1 MARYDPFD
9 KAQGHSEEFESMK
22 LYYKA
27 VTSKGESIDGLIEAR
42 DPSEAAAY
50 LRSKEL
56 LPIKII
62 KSEKSKFE
70 NLIPFFG
77 EKVKSSEIVSLTRQ
91 LSSMLTSGM
100 TLLRSLEILR
110 NQIGNHVLVDIVDN
124 IIKDIQEGSSF
135 SRAIAKHPTVFSPVY
150 IALIE
155 ASEGS
160 GLLDKAFSRL
170 ADTLEKQQKL
180 KGTVKGALTYPAI
193 VVLMMVI
200 VVFVM
205 MIFVIPQISTL
216 YQSMSVSL
224 PLPTLI
230 LIQLSNF
237 FVSFWYLIIGFLA
250 LLWFGFKRW
259 DKTIEGKLTIDSIS
273 LKIPIFGALI
283 KKTILAEFSRTLG
296 ALLASGTLV
305 VEALDKVSNT
315 TGNIHY
321 KNAIVDISKRVEK
334 GVSIG
339 DAMSLYYLFPPNLI
353 ELVKIGEE
361 TGKLDETLIKASE
374 YFENEVDQTVKTLST
389 ALEPIIL
396 VILGIGV
403 AFLVI
408 SILTPIYQ
416 ITSSIK

>member
-1 MARYDPFD
+1 
-9 KAQGHSEEFESMK
+9 MK
-22 LYYKA
+22 LYYRA
-27 VTSKGESIDGLIEAR
+27 VTGKGEPIDGLIEAR

-56 LPIKII
+56 LPIEII
-62 KSEKSKFE
+62 KEEKSKFKD
-70 NLIPFFG
+70 LIPFLG
-77 EKVKSSEIVSLTRQ
+77 DRIKTSEIVSMTRQ
-91 LSSMLTSGM
+91 LASMLSSGL

-110 NQIGNHVLVDIVDN
+110 NQIGNRALVDVIDN
-124 IIKDIQEGSSF
+124 IIKDVQEGSSF
-135 SRAIAKHPTVFSPVY
+135 SRAISKHPEAFSPVY
-150 IALIE
+150 VSLIE

-180 KGTVKGALTYPAI
+180 KNTIRGALTYPII
-193 VVLMMVI
+193 VIAMMVI

-216 YQSMSVSL
+216 YQSLNVSL
-224 PLPTLI
+224 PLPTLV
-230 LIQLSNF
+230 LIAVSNF
-237 FVSFWYLIIGFLA
+237 FVSFWYLIIGFFFLT
-250 LLWFGFKRW
+250 GFIYRRW
-259 DKTIEGKLTIDSIS
+259 HATMEGKITMDSIF
-273 LKIPIFGALI
+273 LKIPIFGNLI

-305 VEALDKVSNT
+305 VEALDKVSNI

-321 KNAIVDISKRVEK
+321 KDAIVDVSKKVEK

-353 ELVKIGEE
+353 ELVKIGEQ
-361 TGKLDETLIKASE
+361 TGKLDETLVKASE
-374 YFENEVDQTVKTLST
+374 YYENEVDGTVKTLST

-396 VILGIGV
+396 VVLGIGV
-403 AFLVI
+403 AFLII
-408 SILTPIYQ
+408 SIITPIYQ
-416 ITSSIK
+416 ITNSIQ

>member
-1 MARYDPFD
+1 
-9 KAQGHSEEFESMK
+9 MK
-22 LYYKA
+22 LHYKA
-27 VTSKGESIDGLIEAR
+27 VTNKGESIEGLIDAR

-62 KSEKSKFE
+62 KREKNKFVD
-70 NLIPFFG
+70 LIPFLG
-77 EKVKSSEIVSLTRQ
+77 ERIKSSEIVSLTRQ
-91 LSSMLTSGM
+91 LASMLTSGL
-100 TLLRSLEILR
+100 TLLRSLEILK
-110 NQIGNHVLVDIVDN
+110 NQMNNHALVDIVDS

-135 SRAIAKHPTVFSPVY
+135 SRAITKHPVAFSPVY

-160 GLLDKAFSRL
+160 GLLDKAFLRL

-180 KGTVKGALTYPAI
+180 KSTVKGALTYPTI
-193 VVLMMVI
+193 VIFMMVV

-216 YQSMSVSL
+216 YQSMNVSL
-224 PLPTLI
+224 PWSTLI
-230 LIQLSNF
+230 LIQISNF
-237 FVSFWYLIIGFLA
+237 FVSFWFIIIGFLVLVGYA
-250 LLWFGFKRW
+250 YKRW
-259 DKTIEGKLTIDSIS
+259 YKTIEGKLTIDSML
-273 LKIPIFGALI
+273 LKIPIFGSLI

-334 GVSIG
+334 GISIG
-339 DAMSLYYLFPPNLI
+339 DAMSMYYLYPPNLI
-353 ELVKIGEE
+353 ELVKIGEQ

-374 YFENEVDQTVKTLST
+374 YFENEVDSSVKTLST

-396 VILGIGV
+396 VILGAGV
-403 AFLVI
+403 AFLVFSII
-408 SILTPIYQ
+408 SPIYQ
-416 ITSSIK
+416 ITGSIQ

>member
-1 MARYDPFD
+1 MR
-9 KAQGHSEEFESMK
+9 

-27 VTSKGESIDGLIEAR
+27 VTNKGKSIDGLIEAR

-56 LPIKII
+56 LPIEIVKR
-62 KSEKSKFE
+62 EKSKFE
-70 NLIPFFG
+70 NLIPFLG
-77 EKVKSSEIVSLTRQ
+77 ERIKFSEMVSLTRQ
-91 LSSMLTSGM
+91 LSSMLTSGL
-100 TLLRSLEILR
+100 TLLRSLEILK
-110 NQIGNHVLVDIVDN
+110 NQIGNRALVDIIDS
-124 IIKDIQEGSSF
+124 IIKDIQEGASF
-135 SRAIAKHPTVFSPVY
+135 SRAIAKHPQVFSPVY

-155 ASEGS
+155 SSEGS
-160 GLLDKAFSRL
+160 GLLDKAFLRL

-180 KGTVKGALTYPAI
+180 KSTVKSTLAYPAI
-193 VVLMMVI
+193 VIVMMV
-200 VVFVM
+200 VVIFVM
-205 MIFVIPQISTL
+205 MIFVIPQISSL

-224 PLPTLI
+224 PLATLI
-230 LIQLSNF
+230 LIQISNF
-237 FVSFWYLIIGFLA
+237 FASFWFVIILFLA
-250 LLWFGFKRW
+250 IVGFAYKRW
-259 DKTIEGKLTIDSIS
+259 YKTIEGKLAIDSIK
-273 LKIPIFGALI
+273 LKIPIFGGLI
-283 KKTILAEFSRTLG
+283 RKAILAEFSRTLG

-305 VEALDKVSNT
+305 VEALDKVSNI

-353 ELVKIGEE
+353 ELVKIGEQ

-374 YFENEVDQTVKTLST
+374 YFENEVDASVKTLST

-396 VILGIGV
+396 VVLGIGV

>member
-1 MARYDPFD
+1 MR
-9 KAQGHSEEFESMK
+9 

-27 VTSKGESIDGLIEAR
+27 VTNKGESIDGLIDAR
-42 DPSEAAAY
+42 DPSEAATY

-56 LPIKII
+56 LPIKIV
-62 KSEKSKFE
+62 KREKNKFE
-70 NLIPFFG
+70 NLIPFLG
-77 EKVKSSEIVSLTRQ
+77 ARIKSSEVVSLTRQ
-91 LSSMLTSGM
+91 LSSMLSSGL
-100 TLLRSLEILR
+100 TLLRSLEILK
-110 NQIGNHVLVDIVDN
+110 NQIGNRALADIIDS
-124 IIKDIQEGSSF
+124 IIKDIQEGASF
-135 SRAIAKHPTVFSPVY
+135 SRAIAKHPEVFSPVY

-160 GLLDKAFSRL
+160 GLLDKAFLRL

-180 KGTVKGALTYPAI
+180 KGTVKGALTYPVI
-193 VVLMMVI
+193 VIVMMI
-200 VVFVM
+200 AVVFVM

-230 LIQLSNF
+230 LIQVSNF
-237 FVSFWYLIIGFLA
+237 FVSFWFVIVGFLVLIGFTY
-250 LLWFGFKRW
+250 KRW
-259 DKTIEGKLTIDSIS
+259 YKTIEGKLTIDSIK
-273 LKIPIFGALI
+273 LKIPIFGNLI

-305 VEALDKVSNT
+305 VEALDKVSDT

-321 KNAIVDISKRVEK
+321 KNAIIDISKRVEK

-339 DAMSLYYLFPPNLI
+339 DAMSLYYLFPPNLV
-353 ELVKIGEE
+353 ELVKIGEQ

-374 YFENEVDQTVKTLST
+374 YFENEVDVSVKTLST

>member
-1 MARYDPFD
+1 
-9 KAQGHSEEFESMK
+9 MK

-27 VTSKGESIDGLIEAR
+27 VTNKGESMEGFIEAR

-56 LPIKII
+56 VPIKIV
-62 KSEKSKFE
+62 KREKSKFE
-70 NLIPFFG
+70 NLIPFLG
-77 EKVKSSEIVSLTRQ
+77 EKIKSSEIVSLTRQ
-91 LSSMLTSGM
+91 LASMLSSGL

-110 NQIGNHVLVDIVDN
+110 NQIGNHALVDIADSL
-124 IIKDIQEGSSF
+124 IKDIQEGSSF
-135 SRAIAKHPTVFSPVY
+135 SRAIAKHPAVFSPVY

-160 GLLDKAFSRL
+160 GLLDKAFLRL

-180 KGTVKGALTYPAI
+180 KSTVKGTLTYPVI
-193 VVLMMVI
+193 VVLMMIIVI
-200 VVFVM
+200 FIM

-230 LIQLSNF
+230 LIQVSNF
-237 FVSFWYLIIGFLA
+237 FVSFWFVIIGVLVLVGLA
-250 LLWFGFKRW
+250 YKRW
-259 DKTIEGKLTIDSIS
+259 YKTMEGKLAIDSIF
-273 LKIPIFGALI
+273 LKIPIFGSLI

-296 ALLASGTLV
+296 VLLASGTLV
-305 VEALDKVSNT
+305 VEALDKVSNI

-334 GVSIG
+334 GISIG
-339 DAMSLYYLFPPNLI
+339 DAMSMYYLFPPNLI
-353 ELVKIGEE
+353 ELVKIGEQ
-361 TGKLDETLIKASE
+361 TGKLDETLVKASE
-374 YFENEVDQTVKTLST
+374 YFENEVDASVKTLST

-396 VILGIGV
+396 VILGAGV
-403 AFLVI
+403 AFLVFSII
-408 SILTPIYQ
+408 SPIYQ
-416 ITSSIK
+416 ITSSKLYTIVSYCPLDR

>member
-1 MARYDPFD
+1 
-9 KAQGHSEEFESMK
+9 MK

-27 VTSKGESIDGLIEAR
+27 VTGKGKPIDGFIDAR

-56 LPIKII
+56 LPIKIV
-62 KSEKSKFE
+62 KKEKSSLE
-70 NLIPFFG
+70 NLIPFLG
-77 EKVKSSEIVSLTRQ
+77 EKIKSSEIVNFTRQ
-91 LSSMLTSGM
+91 LSSMLSSGI
-100 TLLRSLEILR
+100 TLLRSLEIIK
-110 NQIGNHVLVDIVDN
+110 NQIGNRALAEIIDS

-135 SRAIAKHPTVFSPVY
+135 SRAIAKHPQAFSPVY

-160 GLLDKAFSRL
+160 GLLDKAFLRL

-180 KGTVKGALTYPAI
+180 KGTVKGALIYPAI
-193 VVLMMVI
+193 VIIMMI
-200 VVFVM
+200 VVVFIM

-237 FVSFWYLIIGFLA
+237 FVSFWFVIIGFLILMA
-250 LLWFGFKRW
+250 LAYRRW
-259 DKTIEGKLTIDSIS
+259 YKTMEGKLAIDSIK
-273 LKIPIFGALI
+273 LKVPIFGVLI

-305 VEALDKVSNT
+305 VDALNKTSDI

-321 KNAIVDISKRVEK
+321 EEAIVDISKRVEK
-334 GVSIG
+334 GISVG
-339 DAMSLYYLFPPNLI
+339 DAMFLHPLFPPNLI
-353 ELVKIGEE
+353 ELVKIGEQA
-361 TGKLDETLIKASE
+361 GKLDETLIRASE
-374 YFENEVDQTVKTLST
+374 YFENEVNQAVKTLST
-389 ALEPIIL
+389 SLEPIIL
-396 VILGIGV
+396 VVLGVGV